1 MPARSTGLPRD
12 SVVIVSQLLTLDR
25 SFLTEH
31 AGTARDSDPVVV
43 GTVKQ
48 GNQEIGLKQQSGL
61 RRFYLGLAAVFD
73 GAGM

>member
-1 MPARSTGLPRD
+1 VCSQVVEVCSLSAAQD
-12 SVVIVSQLLTLDR
+12 S
-25 SFLTEH
+25 
-31 AGTARDSDPVVV
+31 GPVVV